1 MFRRIS
7 VEDVSAR
14 MVRGIL
20 ENAARVITTI
30 KGLVIS
36 QRMRLSKN
44 LTLAEVTKSA
54 TAIKNGISNNPSI
67 EHMENLKAVAEN
79 IFQPLRD
86 HFNMPIAVTSGYRSK
101 DLNDIIGGSTTS
113 QHSKGEALDL
123 DADVYGGLE
132 NYQLFHRIKDH
143 TDFDQLIWEFG
154 DDENP
159 AWVHVSYKRNLNNRG
174 EVLQAVKQNG
184 KTIYK
189 KW

>member
-1 MFRRIS
+1 MFLKTS
-7 VEDVSAR
+7 AEDAFAKMVS
-14 MVRGIL
+14 GIL
-20 ENAARVITTI
+20 ENAARVIIGI
-30 KGLVIS
+30 KVLVRS
-36 QRMRLSKN
+36 QKMKLSKN

-54 TAIKNGISNNPSI
+54 TAIKHGISNQPTI
-67 EHMENLKAVAEN
+67 EHMENLKAIAEN
-79 IFQPLRD
+79 IFQPIRN
-86 HFNMPIAVTSGYRSK
+86 HFDKPIGITSGYRSQE
-101 DLNDIIGGSTTS
+101 LNQLIGGASRS

-123 DADVYGGLE
+123 DADVFGGLE

-159 AWVHVSYKRNLNNRG
+159 AWVHVSYSRNQNRG